1 MRCLEQV
8 VSAQVCTF
16 YRSFSVSVV
25 MILPAVIRFFLGFLR
40 YFFSA
45 FFRLLRVGA
54 LSGSLAEPVVCFV
67 CL

>member
-16 YRSFSVSVV
+16 YRSFFVSVV
-25 MILPAVIRFFLGFLR
+25 MILPAVIRFSLGFLQ
-40 YFFSA
+40 Y

-54 LSGSLAEPVVCFV
+54 LSACLAEPVVCFV